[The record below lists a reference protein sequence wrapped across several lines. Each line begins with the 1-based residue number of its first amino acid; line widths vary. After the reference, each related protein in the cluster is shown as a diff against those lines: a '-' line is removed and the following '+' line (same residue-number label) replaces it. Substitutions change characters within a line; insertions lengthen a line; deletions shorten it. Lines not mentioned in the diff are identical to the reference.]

1 MHFQKIIVQLLIGV
15 IIVQAELYSAI
26 TEMEDSL
33 KVERVHIEGLEVY
46 VQYQEKQ
53 LQYLKE

>member
-1 MHFQKIIVQLLIGV
+1 MNFQKLIAHLMIGA
-15 IIVQAELYSAI
+15 ILVQAELYTAI

-33 KVERVHIEGLEVY
+33 KVERLHIEGLELY

-53 LQYLKE
+53 LKFIKE